1 MRVLLV
7 SLFYDPE
14 PNFKAGPLGFSLAAR
29 GHEVTALTGF
39 PSYPHGRIYP
49 GYHQRLWQFE
59 RRDGVRV
66 LRVPLYPDHSRSA
79 FRRALHYLSFAGS
92 ATLLGSVF
100 CRDAD
105 VMWVYHPPLTAAIPA
120 WWIGLLR
127 QVPFVLE
134 VQDIW
139 PDTISVTGMV
149 SNQRLLSW
157 IGRLA
162 DFFYRRAA
170 AIIVISHGFK
180 SHLVARGIPSGKIH
194 VIPNWADE
202 DVYRPV
208 PPVPDLEGAYGM
220 TGRFNVIYAGN
231 IGPAQALQTVLDAA
245 VLLQDLPA
253 VQFVLIGE
261 GMDREDLKKQAQARG
276 LENVRFLAHQP
287 AERMPHFYAQA
298 DALLVHLKRDPLYE
312 ITIPSKILAY
322 MACGRPI
329 LCAVGGDAADVV
341 VQAGAGVV
349 CPPQDPAKLAN
360 AVRRLV
366 AMPPQAREA
375 LGRAGRR
382 TFLDRYTRR
391 ALVDRYE
398 GVLKGVI
405 EQKSGHRV
413 EVAHNRMRP

>member
-14 PNFKAGPLGFSLAAR
+14 PNFKAGPLGSSLAAR

-59 RRDGVRV
+59 QRDGVRV

-170 AIIVISHGFK
+170 AITVISHGFK
-180 SHLVARGIPSGKIH
+180 SHLVARGIPSAKIH

-208 PPVPDLEGAYGM
+208 PPDPDLQGAYGM

-245 VLLQDLPA
+245 VLLHDLPA
-253 VQFVLIGE
+253 VQFVLIGD
-261 GMDREDLKKQAQARG
+261 GMGREDLKKQALARR

-287 AERMPHFYAQA
+287 AVRMPHFYAQA

-375 LGRAGRR
+375 LGRAARR
-382 TFLDRYTRR
+382 TFLERYTRR

-398 GVLKGVI
+398 ALFKGVI

-413 EVAHNRMRP
+413 EVAHDRMRP